1 MTENPE
7 NIIKPKIDTNKDFE
21 NIEKAIQKLKQQ
33 EEKLVELYLSSSL
46 DVETINRKNEISE
59 LEKKKQELNY
69 EEPIE
74 VKIELI
80 DNFSNTN
87 LNNYLMNKELPIYQK
102 WLMLDP
108 ETKKLILHKFIR
120 QIEIS
125 RDEEYFIDITN
136 IKFEKQ
142 YFNKNADEFLN
153 DLMLSLREDYKGFE
167 YKQIKDMDTLL
178 TLYENYNSIS
188 VEDYLNN
195 NHNIHDDFKEEINDL
210 VANQDV
216 LVASIIIDNKFVDE
230 VLFIPKM
237 P

>member
-1 MTENPE
+1 MRNENRYL
-7 NIIKPKIDTNKDFE
+7 KRGKWSDSRVCKI
-21 NIEKAIQKLKQQ
+21 
-33 EEKLVELYLSSSL
+33 L
-46 DVETINRKNEISE
+46 DNEIYIGTFMFGKYNRKNEMIKNEITE
-59 LEKKKQELNY
+59 LEAKKKELNY
-69 EEPIE
+69 EEPLDI
-74 VKIELI
+74 KIELI
-80 DNFSNTN
+80 DSFNNTN

-102 WLMLDP
+102 WLKLDP

-153 DLMLSLREDYKGFE
+153 DLMLSFREDYKGFE
-167 YKQIKDMDTLL
+167 YRQIRDMDALL

-195 NHNIHDDFKEEINDL
+195 NHNIHEKHKDIINNL
-210 VANQDV
+210 VANQGV
-216 LVASIIIDNKFVDE
+216 LVGAIILDNKFIDE

>member
-1 MTENPE
+1 M
-7 NIIKPKIDTNKDFE
+7 
-21 NIEKAIQKLKQQ
+21 
-33 EEKLVELYLSSSL
+33 
-46 DVETINRKNEISE
+46 
-59 LEKKKQELNY
+59 NY
-69 EEPIE
+69 EEPLDI
-74 VKIELI
+74 KIELV
-80 DNFSNTN
+80 DTFNNSS

-102 WLMLDP
+102 WLKLDP
-108 ETKKLILHKFIR
+108 ETKKMILRKFIR

-125 RDEEYFIDITN
+125 RDEDYFIDITN

-167 YKQIKDMDTLL
+167 YKQIRDMDTLL

-195 NHNIHDDFKEEINDL
+195 NHNIHDDFKKQINNL
-210 VANQDV
+210 VANQGV
-216 LVASIIIDNKFVDE
+216 LVGAIILDNKFVDE

>member
-46 DVETINRKNEISE
+46 DVETINRKNEMIKNEITE
-59 LEKKKQELNY
+59 LETKKKELNY
-69 EEPIE
+69 EEPLDI
-74 VKIELI
+74 KIELI
-80 DNFSNTN
+80 DSFNNTN

-102 WLMLDP
+102 WLKLDP
-108 ETKKLILHKFIR
+108 ETKKIILHKFIR

-153 DLMLSLREDYKGFE
+153 DLMLSLREDYKGFNA
-167 YKQIKDMDTLL
+167 I
-178 TLYENYNSIS
+178 
-188 VEDYLNN
+188 
-195 NHNIHDDFKEEINDL
+195 FKGRL
-210 VANQDV
+210 
-216 LVASIIIDNKFVDE
+216 
-230 VLFIPKM
+230 
-237 P
+237 

>member
-1 MTENPE
+1 M
-7 NIIKPKIDTNKDFE
+7 IKEDIMANNDVKKITLEALKEMCDDLK
-21 NIEKAIQKLKQQ
+21 KQPSAIN
-33 EEKLVELYLSSSL
+33 LSSDEFSDIFDL
-46 DVETINRKNEISE
+46 TCDQFLKDKNSDFKT
-59 LEKKKQELNY
+59 LFN
-69 EEPIE
+69 
-74 VKIELI
+74 
-80 DNFSNTN
+80 NN

-102 WLMLDP
+102 WLKLDP

-142 YFNKNADEFLN
+142 YFDKNADEFLN
-153 DLMLSLREDYKGFE
+153 DLMLSLREDYKEFE
-167 YKQIKDMDTLL
+167 YKQIKDMETLL

-195 NHNIHDDFKEEINDL
+195 NHNIHDAFKEQINNL
-210 VANQDV
+210 VANQGV
-216 LVASIIIDNKFVDE
+216 LVGAIILDNKFVDE

>member
-1 MTENPE
+1 MNQT
-7 NIIKPKIDTNKDFE
+7 
-21 NIEKAIQKLKQQ
+21 
-33 EEKLVELYLSSSL
+33 
-46 DVETINRKNEISE
+46 
-59 LEKKKQELNY
+59 EKKKQELNY

-87 LNNYLMNKELPIYQK
+87 LHNYLMNKELPIYQK

-195 NHNIHDDFKEEINDL
+195 NHNIHDDFKNEINNL
-210 VANQDV
+210 VANKGV